1 MEETY
6 KDNASK
12 IMRSSL
18 KEINK
23 AQESIKKGD
32 NISAEHIYLN
42 IIKKNKYMYEAYYNL
57 GILYL
62 QTNRQVEAKN
72 IFNKILE
79 INPNDEQI
87 RQILLSLGN

>member
-1 MEETY
+1 MKETY
-6 KDNASK
+6 KEESAK
-12 IMRSSL
+12 IMSSL
-18 KEINK
+18 LKEMDK
-23 AQESIKKGD
+23 AQESINKGD
-32 NISAEHIYLN
+32 NNSSEKIYLD

-87 RQILLSLGN
+87 MQILLSLGN